1 VSDVPCRYDAARSPD
16 PAPAAVTAGI
26 RPHANLLPTTGV
38 RNGRDPDPTMTLAVR
53 YTAAR
58 TLDTAP
64 VDTSPPGPGE
74 VELAPAYVG
83 ICGTDLHIFHGD
95 MDARVSTPAVLGHE
109 MSGRIVRVGPDVEG
123 WQPGDAVTVM
133 PLRWDGTCPACR
145 AGHQHVCGN
154 LDFIGIDSPGAL
166 QQRWTVPAATLVRLP
181 PSLRL
186 DRAALV
192 EPTAVAVHDVG
203 RAGVRDGERVV
214 VVGGGPVGVL
224 IALVARATGAEVRV
238 VEPSPYRRL
247 LAEELDL
254 STWDPAADDIP
265 ALLRRWTGDAGADV
279 AFEVSGAA
287 GGVQTAVEVLGVRGR
302 LCLVAIHPRP
312 REVDLHRF
320 FWRELT
326 LVGARLYD
334 RTDFERAVAL
344 VADGT
349 VPADRLISE
358 VVPLAEAPAA
368 FRALEGGGDV
378 MKILVDCADGA
389 PGTSEARGAAV

>member
-1 VSDVPCRYDAARSPD
+1 
-16 PAPAAVTAGI
+16 
-26 RPHANLLPTTGV
+26 
-38 RNGRDPDPTMTLAVR
+38 MTLAVR

-64 VDTSPPGPGE
+64 VEPSPPGPGE

-95 MDARVSTPAVLGHE
+95 MDARVHAPAVLGHE
-109 MSGRIVRVGPDVEG
+109 MSGRIVRVGPGVEG
-123 WQPGDAVTVM
+123 WRPGDAVTVM
-133 PLRWDGTCPACR
+133 PLRWDDSCPACLK
-145 AGHQHVCGN
+145 GHQHICQH
-154 LDFIGIDSPGAL
+154 LDFIGIDSPGAM

-181 PSLRL
+181 DALAL

-203 RAGVRDGERVV
+203 RAQVREGEKVV
-214 VVGGGPVGVL
+214 VVGGGPVGIL
-224 IALVARATGAEVRV
+224 IALVARGAGADVRV
-238 VEPSPYRRL
+238 VELSAHRRL
-247 LAEELDL
+247 LAEELGL
-254 STWDPAADDIP
+254 TAWNPADDDVP
-265 ALLRRWTGDAGADV
+265 ALVGEWTGDAGADV

-287 GGVQTAVEVLGVRGR
+287 GGVDTAVDVLGVRAR

-312 REVDLHRF
+312 REVNLHRF

-334 RTDFERAVAL
+334 RSDFERAVAL

-349 VPADRLISE
+349 IPADRLISK
-358 VVPLAEAPAA
+358 VVPLAEAPSA
-368 FRALEGGGDV
+368 FEALEAGGDV
-378 MKILVDCADGA
+378 MKILVDCGNDPTGA
-389 PGTSEARGAAV
+389 LA

>member
-1 VSDVPCRYDAARSPD
+1 M
-16 PAPAAVTAGI
+16 T
-26 RPHANLLPTTGV
+26 
-38 RNGRDPDPTMTLAVR
+38 TLAVR
-53 YTAAR
+53 YKAAR

-64 VDTSPPGPGE
+64 VEASSPGPGE

-95 MDARVSTPAVLGHE
+95 MDARVAAPAVLGHE
-109 MSGRIVRVGPDVEG
+109 MSGRVVRVGPGVAG

-133 PLRWDGTCPACR
+133 PLRWDGTCPACTS
-145 AGHQHVCGN
+145 GHRHVCQN
-154 LDFIGIDSPGAL
+154 LDFIGIDSPGAM
-166 QQRWTVPAATLVRLP
+166 QQRWTVPASTLVRLP
-181 PSLRL
+181 KSVSL

-203 RAGVRDGERVV
+203 RARVREGERVV

-224 IALVARATGAEVRV
+224 IALVARAAGAEVRL
-238 VEPSPYRRL
+238 VELSTHRRL
-247 LAEELDL
+247 RAEESGL
-254 STWDPAADDIP
+254 TAWDPAAEDVP
-265 ALLRRWTGDAGADV
+265 ELVRRWTGGAGADV

-287 GGVQTAVEVLGVRGR
+287 GGVDTAVEVLGVRGR

-312 REVDLHRF
+312 REVNLHRF

-334 RTDFERAVAL
+334 RSDFEKAVTL

-349 VPADRLISE
+349 IPAERLISK
-358 VVPLAEAPAA
+358 VVPLTEAPAA
-368 FRALEGGGDV
+368 FEALEAGGDV
-378 MKILVDCADGA
+378 MKILVDCGNDTTGA
-389 PGTSEARGAAV
+389 

>member
-1 VSDVPCRYDAARSPD
+1 
-16 PAPAAVTAGI
+16 
-26 RPHANLLPTTGV
+26 
-38 RNGRDPDPTMTLAVR
+38 MTLAVR

-64 VDTSPPGPGE
+64 TESSPPGPGE
-74 VELAPAYVG
+74 VEVAPAYVG

-95 MDARVSTPAVLGHE
+95 MDARVQAPAVLGHE
-109 MSGRIVRVGPDVEG
+109 MSGRIVRVGPEVEG

-133 PLRWDGTCPACR
+133 PLRWDDSCPACR
-145 AGHQHVCGN
+145 AGHRHICQH
-154 LDFIGIDSPGAL
+154 LDFIGIDSPGAM
-166 QQRWTVPAATLVRLP
+166 QQRWTVPAATLLRLP
-181 PSLRL
+181 DSVAL

-203 RAGVRDGERVV
+203 RAEVRGGERVV

-224 IALVARATGAEVRV
+224 IALVAQAAGADVRV
-238 VEPSPYRRL
+238 VELSAHRRL
-247 LAEELDL
+247 LAEELGL
-254 STWDPAADDIP
+254 TAWDPAAVDVPD
-265 ALLRRWTGDAGADV
+265 LVRQWTDDAGADV

-287 GGVQTAVEVLGVRGR
+287 GGVDTAVDVLGVRGR

-312 REVDLHRF
+312 REINLHRF

-334 RTDFERAVAL
+334 RSDFERAVTL

-349 VPADRLISE
+349 IPADRLISK
-358 VVPLAEAPAA
+358 VVPLTEAPSA
-368 FRALEGGGDV
+368 FTALEGGGDV
-378 MKILVDCADGA
+378 MKILVDCGNGTEGA
-389 PGTSEARGAAV
+389 QA

>member
-1 VSDVPCRYDAARSPD
+1 
-16 PAPAAVTAGI
+16 
-26 RPHANLLPTTGV
+26 
-38 RNGRDPDPTMTLAVR
+38 MTLAVR

-64 VDTSPPGPGE
+64 VEPASPGPGE

-109 MSGRIVRVGPDVEG
+109 MSGRVLRVGPDVDG
-123 WQPGDAVTVM
+123 WRPGDAVTVM
-133 PLRWDGTCPACR
+133 PLRWDDSCPACR
-145 AGHQHVCGN
+145 AGNRHICQH
-154 LDFIGIDSPGAL
+154 LDFIGIDSPGAM
-166 QQRWTVPAATLVRLP
+166 QQRWIVPAATLVRLP
-181 PSLRL
+181 DSLPL

-203 RAGVRDGERVV
+203 RARVRDGERVV
-214 VVGGGPVGVL
+214 VVGGGPIGIL
-224 IALVARATGAEVRV
+224 IALVARTAGAEVRV
-238 VEPSPYRRL
+238 VELSGHRRI
-247 LAEELDL
+247 LAEKLGLTAWNPADEDVPELV
-254 STWDPAADDIP
+254 
-265 ALLRRWTGDAGADV
+265 RQWTGDAGADV

-287 GGVQTAVEVLGVRGR
+287 GGVDTAVQVLGVRGR

-334 RTDFERAVAL
+334 RSDFEKAVTL
-344 VADGT
+344 VADAAF
-349 VPADRLISE
+349 PAERLISK
-358 VVPLAEAPAA
+358 VVPLTQAPAA
-368 FRALEGGGDV
+368 FEALEAGGDV
-378 MKILVDCADGA
+378 MKILVDCTGDAQ
-389 PGTSEARGAAV
+389 GAAV

>member
-1 VSDVPCRYDAARSPD
+1 
-16 PAPAAVTAGI
+16 
-26 RPHANLLPTTGV
+26 
-38 RNGRDPDPTMTLAVR
+38 MTLAVR
-53 YTAAR
+53 YISAR

-64 VDTSPPGPGE
+64 ALTGPPGHGE

-95 MDARVSTPAVLGHE
+95 MDARVATPAVLGHE
-109 MSGRIVRVGPDVEG
+109 MSGRVVRVGPGVEG
-123 WQPGDAVTVM
+123 WRPGDAVTVM

-145 AGHQHVCGN
+145 SGHRHICRH
-154 LDFIGIDSPGAL
+154 LDFIGIDSPGAM
-166 QQRWTVPAATLVRLP
+166 QQRWTVPASTLIRLP
-181 PSLRL
+181 DSIPL

-203 RAGVRDGERVV
+203 RAGVRDGEQVV
-214 VVGGGPVGVL
+214 VVGGGPVGIL
-224 IALVARATGAEVRV
+224 IALVAGAAGADVRV
-238 VEPSPYRRL
+238 VEPSAHRRL
-247 LAEELDL
+247 LAEELGL
-254 STWDPAADDIP
+254 TAWNPVEADVP
-265 ALLRRWTGDAGADV
+265 ELVRQWTTDAGADV

-287 GGVQTAVEVLGVRGR
+287 GGVETAVEVLGVRGR

-334 RTDFERAVAL
+334 LGDFEKAVAL

-349 VPADRLISE
+349 IPAARLISK
-358 VVPLAEAPAA
+358 VVPLTRAPAA
-368 FRALEGGGDV
+368 FEALEGGGDV
-378 MKILVDCADGA
+378 MKILVDCTD
-389 PGTSEARGAAV
+389 EARGAAE